1 MRGSHADALGTA
13 DDPEYGEVTG
23 AFIRAAQGEH
33 KATADALLN
42 GEPAGPH
49 YLAAAN
55 RQALADANGRGHART
70 RVPRFR
76 FRRARRQDPPPVSQ
90 LLAAEDDEPGEFT
103 GVVSEYA
110 PEALPAEAFARPA
123 TAEPREDEA
132 AARVVAERADLARMF
147 VPPEISAV
155 PWGLWDSPAH
165 REPMRYVPDL
175 TADLTDL
182 PGFREALGRRTR
194 SRASQCLCGT
204 PVTGQTWGERMVRAG
219 HHLLAPAEI
228 AAFTFGAAPRA
239 AIDVDVERTEWDGT
253 TIGWGGVQVRTP
265 DGTGDALNRADA
277 ALAAGAGTSGT
288 EPAPGTPEPPEIAT
302 AMEACDALNP
312 VPAAV
317 PQEHPRGHFTGIG
330 AETTWHPREKPP
342 TGPAAMA
349 GEDVTA

>member
-1 MRGSHADALGTA
+1 
-13 DDPEYGEVTG
+13 V
-23 AFIRAAQGEH
+23 
-33 KATADALLN
+33 
-42 GEPAGPH
+42 
-49 YLAAAN
+49 
-55 RQALADANGRGHART
+55 
-70 RVPRFR
+70 
-76 FRRARRQDPPPVSQ
+76 PVSQ
-90 LLAAEDDEPGEFT
+90 LLEAPLTASRLLDLADISDTGTFT
-103 GVVSEYA
+103 GIVRRH
-110 PEALPAEAFARPA
+110 EAEAEPLGEEAFARPA
-123 TAEPREDEA
+123 AAAPRENEA
-132 AARVVAERADLARMF
+132 AERIVAERADLARMF

-228 AAFTFGAAPRA
+228 AAFTFGAVPRA

-288 EPAPGTPEPPEIAT
+288 EPAPGTPEPPEIAD

-312 VPAAV
+312 VPAALS
-317 PQEHPRGHFTGIG
+317 
-330 AETTWHPREKPP
+330 
-342 TGPAAMA
+342 